1 MTLNSGLRWLQAT
14 LGRFLWNGRNSVPG
28 CPRGHP
34 QATLK
39 LSSLLIAK
47 RLRAY
52 YSTNPFVVWRGEGK
66 RKSCAR
72 VRLNKASEKHV
83 RAPITKAE
91 GVGKI

>member
-1 MTLNSGLRWLQAT
+1 
-14 LGRFLWNGRNSVPG
+14 
-28 CPRGHP
+28 
-34 QATLK
+34 
-39 LSSLLIAK
+39 
-47 RLRAY
+47 LRAY

-72 VRLNKASEKHV
+72 VRLNKASEKHIKANLGAQLRFFWSADILVRFAVDLSPKADKHV